1 MRKHAMAACLL
12 MATLGVCAQTHEKDS
27 LRVISLQEVE
37 IISTRATGTTPV
49 AFTNVSKEQLKKQNF
64 GQDIPLSVVIYSV
77 STDNERCRCR
87 YRLHEYRVR
96 GTDATRINVTTNG
109 IPMNDAESHSI
120 FWVNTPRS
128 CLFAS
133 RTCRFNGAQEL
144 PLMVPE
150 RSVPVSI

>member
-49 AFTNVSKEQLKKQNF
+49 
-64 GQDIPLSVVIYSV
+64 VIYSV

-87 YRLHEYRVR
+87 YRLHEYP
-96 GTDATRINVTTNG
+96 GTRNRCYTHQRN
-109 IPMNDAESHSI
+109 H
-120 FWVNTPRS
+120 
-128 CLFAS
+128 
-133 RTCRFNGAQEL
+133 
-144 PLMVPE
+144 
-150 RSVPVSI
+150 

>member
-64 GQDIPLSVVIYSV
+64 GQDIPYLLSL
-77 STDNERCRCR
+77 
-87 YRLHEYRVR
+87 LHQY
-96 GTDATRINVTTNG
+96 
-109 IPMNDAESHSI
+109 
-120 FWVNTPRS
+120 
-128 CLFAS
+128 
-133 RTCRFNGAQEL
+133 
-144 PLMVPE
+144 
-150 RSVPVSI
+150 

>member
-1 MRKHAMAACLL
+1 MAACLL

-64 GQDIPLSVVIYSV
+64 GQDIPYLLSFTPSV
-77 STDNERCRCR
+77 LTTSDAGAGIGYTSI
-87 YRLHEYRVR
+87 RVR

-109 IPMNDAESHSI
+109 IPK
-120 FWVNTPRS
+120 R
-128 CLFAS
+128 
-133 RTCRFNGAQEL
+133 
-144 PLMVPE
+144 
-150 RSVPVSI
+150 